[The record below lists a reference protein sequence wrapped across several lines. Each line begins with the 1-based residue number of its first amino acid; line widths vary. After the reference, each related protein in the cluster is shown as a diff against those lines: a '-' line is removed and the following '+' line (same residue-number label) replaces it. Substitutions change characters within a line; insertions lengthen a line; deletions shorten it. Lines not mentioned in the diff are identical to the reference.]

1 MAGLRTGESEVGMAG
16 GFFRLGLFQAL
27 DLALD
32 DKFLISAELHAVFF
46 SKALRAFR
54 DKIDVRA
61 LVKHEAS
68 GLYGIANA
76 LNAADTAGTERGAIH
91 HEGVELH
98 AAVAGEKAAAA
109 GVKDFIVFHADDGG
123 FYRIQRGAAA

>member
-1 MAGLRTGESEVGMAG
+1 MARPRTGESKVGMAG
-16 GFFRLGLFQAL
+16 GFFFLGLFQAL
-27 DLALD
+27 DLPLD
-32 DKFLISAELHAVFF
+32 DKLFIVAELHAVLFG
-46 SKALRAFR
+46 KALRAFG

-61 LVKHEAS
+61 LVQHEAS

-76 LNAADTAGTERGAIH
+76 LNAADTTGTERGAIH

-109 GVKDFIVFHADDGG
+109 GVKDFIVFHA
-123 FYRIQRGAAA
+123 